1 MKMGKT
7 FAPLIVTL
15 AVALLSSCATLRSL
29 TPGHSSFEEGMAS
42 FNQGQFESAIQ
53 HFRQSTLEN
62 PNSAQAFLYLG
73 RSYISVGRWKSA
85 VQPLRTAFRLS
96 PHEAKEEIMNLI
108 VDAVFAA
115 AINYKLGESG
125 SADNRYKDLL

>member
-1 MKMGKT
+1 MGKALT
-7 FAPLIVTL
+7 PVILTMAL
-15 AVALLSSCATLRSL
+15 ALLSSCATLRSF
-29 TPGHSSFEEGMAS
+29 TPGRDSFEAGMAS
-42 FNQGQFESAIQ
+42 FNRGQFDSAIE

-85 VQPLRTAFRLS
+85 IPPLRTAFRLS
-96 PHEAKEEIMNLI
+96 PHEAKDEIMNLI

-115 AINYKLGESG
+115 ATNYPRLGESG
-125 SADNRYKDLL
+125 SSGDRYKDLL